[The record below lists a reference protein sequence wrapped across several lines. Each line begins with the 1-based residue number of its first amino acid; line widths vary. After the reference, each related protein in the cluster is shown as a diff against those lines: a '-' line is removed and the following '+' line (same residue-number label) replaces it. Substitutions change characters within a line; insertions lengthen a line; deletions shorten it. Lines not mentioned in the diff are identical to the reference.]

1 MRWDPEAYLG
11 YADLRSR
18 PFFELIVRIDER
30 SPRRVADLGCGPGH
44 LTQALSQRWP
54 SAALEAWDSSEDM
67 VRDAQARGIDARLGD
82 VRDWAPKPDTDVVV
96 CNAVLHWVPGHTD
109 LLREWVHALEPG
121 AWLAVAMPRNVDQPS
136 HALVRD
142 LANGPQWRDALAEIA
157 APATDVLDAVSYAAL
172 FADLGCEIDAWETIY
187 TQRLTGEDPVLEWL
201 TGTTLRPVK
210 AALDDEAW
218 QRFRDELAPRLRS
231 AYPQRDD
238 GTTLFPFRRVF
249 AVARVR

>member
-11 YADLRSR
+11 YAGPRSR

-44 LTQALSQRWP
+44 LTQALSQRWS
-54 SAALEAWDSSEDM
+54 SAALEAWDSSADM

-82 VRDWAPKPDTDVVV
+82 VRDWSPKPDTEVVV
-96 CNAVLHWVPGHTD
+96 CNAVLHWVPDHVE
-109 LLREWVHALEPG
+109 LLRKWVNALKPG
-121 AWLAVAMPRNVDQPS
+121 AWVAVAMPRNVDEPS
-136 HALVRD
+136 HTLVRE
-142 LANGPQWRDALAEIA
+142 LANESQWREAVGEVVE
-157 APATDVLDAVSYAAL
+157 PVTDVLDATSYAAL
-172 FADLGCEIDAWETIY
+172 FADLGCEIDAWETTYIH
-187 TQRLTGEDPVLEWL
+187 RLTGDDPVLDWL

-218 QRFRDELAPRLRS
+218 QRFRAELAPRLRE
-231 AYPQRDD
+231 AYPQRAD

>member
-44 LTQALSQRWP
+44 LTKALAQRWP
-54 SAALEAWDSSEDM
+54 SAALEAWDSSADM
-67 VRDAQARGIDARLGD
+67 VHDAQARGIDARLGD
-82 VRDWAPKPDTDVVV
+82 VRDWSPKPDTDVVI
-96 CNAVLHWVPGHTD
+96 CNAVLHWVPNHVD
-109 LLREWVHALEPG
+109 LLRAWVSALKPD
-121 AWLAVAMPRNVDQPS
+121 AWLAVAMPRNVNEPS
-136 HALVRD
+136 HTVVRE
-142 LANGPQWRDALAEIA
+142 LAHEAPWRDTLGEVV
-157 APATDVLDAVSYAAL
+157 APATDVLDATSYAGL
-172 FADLGCEIDAWETIY
+172 FADLGCEIDAWETTYI
-187 TQRLTGEDPVLEWL
+187 QRLTGEDPVLEWL

-210 AALDDEAW
+210 ASLDEESW
-218 QRFRDELAPRLRS
+218 QRFRAEAAPRLRE